1 MSVAKVL
8 ISNAQMLAQTEQCRV
23 WQAIRAVL
31 PLTHRRRQRRIT
43 IWLGFVLLAGNFSP
57 AAASE
62 EGAHVRGAVPKA
74 SMHYRLKCRV
84 CGSLFHDDGFML
96 ACPVAHA
103 PSLLITEYACRTLQ
117 RDQQAEGMY
126 RYRCWLP
133 VLQMLAGAGQPV
145 TYQSKRLSSAL
156 QLPNLWITFSGFW
169 PERGA
174 TLETA
179 TFKELEAYAVLSRVP
194 KHPSRVL
201 VIASAGNTAAAF
213 ARTCSENT
221 IPCVIV
227 IPASGMQKMQFRKP
241 LNSCVKIICLI
252 GSADYSDAIA
262 FAEQLSGVD
271 NFYAEGGVKN
281 IGRRDGI
288 GTVMLHA
295 VEAIGQLPDYYFQA
309 IGSGAGAIAAWEAA
323 TRLIEDGGFGS
334 KMPRLMLSQNLPFTP
349 IYDSWKRG
357 GRELIAIDP
366 DVGRMLTQQI
376 VAPVLSN
383 QRPPYTIR
391 GGTFDALSET
401 KGDMLA
407 ADNKEAMHAMRLFEE
422 CEGIDIEPAAGVAL
436 ASLMKAARSHQVRR
450 EAVVLLHI
458 TGGGWCKRASEN
470 RLIPVSADLEFT
482 SDELFTGGAL
492 ASVRNLFHMSK
503 RRPASAVP
511 EASEAA

>member
-1 MSVAKVL
+1 
-8 ISNAQMLAQTEQCRV
+8 
-23 WQAIRAVL
+23 
-31 PLTHRRRQRRIT
+31 
-43 IWLGFVLLAGNFSP
+43 
-57 AAASE
+57 
-62 EGAHVRGAVPKA
+62 
-74 SMHYRLKCRV
+74 MHYRLRCKV
-84 CGSLFHDDGFML
+84 CGSLFDDDGFML

-103 PSLLITEYACRTLQ
+103 PSLLISDYSCRTLEC
-117 RDQQAEGMY
+117 DEQAEGMY

-133 VLQMLAGAGQPV
+133 VLQMLGGAGRPI
-145 TYQSKRLSSAL
+145 TYQSKRLGSAL

-194 KHPSRVL
+194 KDPSRAL

-227 IPASGMQKMQFRKP
+227 IPARGMQKMRFRKP
-241 LNSCVKIICLI
+241 LNSCVKIICLV

-262 FAEQLSGVD
+262 FAEQLSGAD

-288 GTVMLHA
+288 GTAMLHA
-295 VEAIGQLPDYYFQA
+295 VETIGQLPDYYFQA

-323 TRLIEDGGFGS
+323 TRLVEDGRFGCTVPS
-334 KMPRLMLSQNLPFTP
+334 LMLSQNLPFTP

-357 GRELIAIDP
+357 GRELIAMDP
-366 DVGRMLTQQI
+366 DIGRMLTQQI

-383 QRPPYTIR
+383 QRPPYAIR
-391 GGTFDALSET
+391 GGTFDALSDT

-407 ADNKEAMHAMRLFEE
+407 VDNREAMQAMQLFEE
-422 CEGIDIEPAAGVAL
+422 YEGIDIDPAAGVAL
-436 ASLMKAARSHQVRR
+436 ASLMKAVRSHQVRR

-470 RLIPVSADLEFT
+470 RLIPASADLEFT

-492 ASVRNLFHMSK
+492 ASVRNLFRMGK
-503 RRPASAVP
+503 RRPTSEAS